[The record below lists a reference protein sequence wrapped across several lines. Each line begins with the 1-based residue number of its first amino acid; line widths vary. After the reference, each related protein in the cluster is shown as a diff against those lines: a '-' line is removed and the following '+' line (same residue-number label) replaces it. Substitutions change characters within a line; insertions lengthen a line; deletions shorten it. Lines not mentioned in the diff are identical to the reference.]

1 MLTCNRIERIKQYVK
16 GCYFISFLCR
26 CRSAVTGGGGI
37 STSTNE
43 AYGVV
48 GEAAGGIQTSTNEAY
63 GRVIG
68 AVAGDGGVSTS
79 NNEAYGVVGG
89 VAGGSGIRTSTN
101 EAYGKVGGGE
111 REEGYELVEISH
123 REPSP
128 PARLEEMYE
137 IPIFPNQ
144 PLPTIPLPPTTGT
157 EENTAVY
164 DVIPGNQ

>member
-1 MLTCNRIERIKQYVK
+1 MI
-16 GCYFISFLCR
+16 
-26 CRSAVTGGGGI
+26 
-37 STSTNE
+37 

-48 GEAAGGIQTSTNEAY
+48 GEAAGGIQTSTNDAY

-68 AVAGDGGVSTS
+68 DGGISTS

-89 VAGGSGIRTSTN
+89 VVGGSGIHTSTN

-123 REPSP
+123 REPPP

-137 IPIFPNQ
+137 VPIFPSQ
-144 PLPTIPLPPTTGT
+144 PLPTIPLPSTAET